1 MTDQADTDSE
11 GSIPVTLDKFQV
23 LEKIASGGIGIVYK
37 AKDTALAGKLVAL
50 KVLKPDTKDSSNLV
64 RFQNEARILVRL
76 SHPNIATAYDFGISK
91 NGEPFMAIEFIDG
104 VTLREILSEKERLSV
119 EETLIIALQVCDA
132 LKYAHSKGVVHRDI
146 QPGNIMITTADT
158 GKQAV
163 KIIDFGIAKEE
174 SSAHLTKHGHWIG
187 SPLYISPEQCSNQEI
202 TVRTDMYSLG
212 CVLYHCLTGKPP
224 FCGDTSF
231 DTIRLHLEQR
241 PKPLIEAF
249 PEGNFPP
256 ELCKIV
262 ERLLE
267 KQPERRYDSME
278 KVGRRLGRIL
288 YGTAEISSI
297 DTTPDT
303 VQPDTTVLEKE
314 PKEGLPKTLLILAVL
329 FIPVVIF
336 LGIALG
342 DWLSRDE
349 SAPLSAAKHSA
360 SLEQL
365 RSLLAKGETE
375 ISLVECKL
383 TDDDLKEFEKYPK
396 VQRLEITGMEI
407 TDEGLK
413 YLEGTSI
420 GRLEV
425 KDTNVITLEHLPNKQ
440 RLAALYLR
448 GTRVND
454 ESMKKLLKCPKLDIL
469 DVADTRVTMKGLEL
483 LGSLPL
489 RELYVNDMS
498 KKDMDRLS
506 QLFPFCM
513 INHEQ
518 SFTDR
523 IKKET
528 EILLDSKR
536 GPEAFSTC
544 SYWLKIARER
554 HNYPFE
560 TFCLTGMAY
569 IDDRM
574 NKHQEADVYWK
585 DAIAT
590 GEKHNCNLQ
599 MATTYS
605 VCFRRLANLDRMDEA
620 VEISGKLIKNL
631 DKLDFNH
638 RERAALQ
645 IDTAIILYECKRAK
659 EGIKIL
665 EGTLESLNKRFA
677 KNRSRP
683 TGSSWTPDD
692 RFLHAQAEIALG
704 EAYRYDGD
712 LELARKHL
720 AIGLSDLRELDGK
733 PHYKVVDAL
742 LKAANVERLDKN
754 FKRSLEYND
763 KALELVKQNMRR
775 SALKAALVQR
785 HAILV
790 ALGRTTDAKQ
800 VESELRQ
807 MESDLQRQRGS

>member
-1 MTDQADTDSE
+1 MTDQADKDSE
-11 GSIPVTLDKFQV
+11 GNIPDTLDKFQL

-37 AKDTALAGKLVAL
+37 ARDTALAGKLVAL
-50 KVLKPDTKDSSNLV
+50 KVLKPNTKDSDNLV

-104 VTLREILSEKERLSV
+104 VTLREVLSEREQLSV

-132 LKYAHSKGVVHRDI
+132 LSYAHSKGVVHRDI
-146 QPGNIMITTADT
+146 QPGNIMITTGDT
-158 GKQAV
+158 SKPTV

-174 SSAHLTKHGHWIG
+174 NSAHLTKHGHWIG

-224 FCGDTSF
+224 LCGDTSL

-241 PKPLIEAF
+241 PQPLIEAF
-249 PEGNFPP
+249 PESNFPP
-256 ELCKIV
+256 ALCTIV

-288 YGTAEISSI
+288 YGSAEIPQF

-303 VQPDTTVLEKE
+303 VQPDTTVPSTE
-314 PKEGLPKTLLILAVL
+314 PKAAFPRTLLLLAILFVPAVT
-329 FIPVVIF
+329 F
-336 LGIALG
+336 LGISLG
-342 DWLSRDE
+342 DWLYRDE

-365 RSLLAKGETE
+365 RSLLGKGETE
-375 ISLVECKL
+375 ISLIECKL
-383 TDDDLKEFEKYPK
+383 TDDDLKAFEKYPQ

-407 TDEGLK
+407 TDDGLK
-413 YLEGTSI
+413 YLEGTNI
-420 GRLEV
+420 ARLAL
-425 KDTNVITLEHLPNKQ
+425 KDTNVKTLKHLPNKE
-440 RLAALYLR
+440 RLGSLYLR
-448 GTRVND
+448 GTRVDD
-454 ESMKKLLKCPKLDIL
+454 ESMKNLLKCPNLDSL
-469 DVADTRVTMKGLEL
+469 DVADTQVTIKGLEL

-498 KKDMDRLS
+498 KKDMERLS
-506 QLFPFCM
+506 QLFPYCQ

-523 IKKET
+523 IRNET
-528 EILLDSKR
+528 EVLLESKR
-536 GPEAFSTC
+536 GSEAFSTC
-544 SYWLKIARER
+544 SYWLKIARQR
-554 HNYPFE
+554 RNYPFE
-560 TFCLTGMAY
+560 VFCLTGMAY

-585 DAIAT
+585 EAVAT

-631 DKLDFNH
+631 DTLDINQ
-638 RERAALQ
+638 RERAALL
-645 IDTAIILYECKRAK
+645 IDTAKILYECKRAK

-677 KNRSRP
+677 DSRSRP
-683 TGSSWTPDD
+683 PASSWTPDD
-692 RFLHAQAEIALG
+692 RFLHAHAEIALG
-704 EAYRYDGD
+704 EAYQYDGD

-720 AIGLSDLRELDGK
+720 AIGLSDLQELGGK

-763 KALELVKQNMRR
+763 RALELVKQNMQR
-775 SALKAALVQR
+775 SALKATLVQR

-807 MESDLQRQRGS
+807 IESDLQRHRGS